1 MHWGAGTHSPGKH
14 PGYATVDVHTE
25 LKGPLLRVG
34 PRRRAVAVRQE
45 RDSMWAFRTLQR
57 LAPTLPTLQRLA
69 PIGSTLTSFVRH
81 LPTMKRRFRGLYGG
95 KHIQFGN
102 QISFS
107 HRKTRRTW
115 KPNVQYKRFWSETYQ
130 RFLRFRVTTSVIKQ
144 VNRLKNGIDEYIKTT
159 PNSELLYPKAIK
171 MKRNMRWHD
180 KQRARNEALAA
191 MEEASS
197 AAAAS

>member
-1 MHWGAGTHSPGKH
+1 M
-14 PGYATVDVHTE
+14 E
-25 LKGPLLRVG
+25 LTAEG
-34 PRRRAVAVRQE
+34 RAVEVHSSVLLSTSQVGVLFVRP
-45 RDSMWAFRTLQR
+45 MWAIRTLQR

-69 PIGSTLTSFVRH
+69 PVGNALTSFVRH

-144 VNRLKNGIDEYIKTT
+144 VNRLKDGIDEYIKTT